1 MLEEEGSVASSRYR
15 GLQLSREVIKGVL
28 RNFSSR
34 RRLQTTFC
42 STVCAIRFEY
52 FDQGNLM
59 AVRCT
64 ISWTE
69 ADSLAHHAGCPL
81 PLEVSDDMEGL
92 VQFLRSITSV
102 AECSN
107 PGLPTPLLP
116 LEGLISL
123 TGSESSEA
131 VGENPLNYSAK
142 QTEAFHLEFEAG
154 AKIY

>member
-1 MLEEEGSVASSRYR
+1 
-15 GLQLSREVIKGVL
+15 
-28 RNFSSR
+28 
-34 RRLQTTFC
+34 
-42 STVCAIRFEY
+42 
-52 FDQGNLM
+52 M

-69 ADSLAHHAGCPL
+69 ANSLAHHAGCPL
-81 PLEVSDDMEGL
+81 PLEISDDMEEL
-92 VQFLRSITSV
+92 AQFLRCITSV

-131 VGENPLNYSAK
+131 VGENSLNYSAK

-154 AKIY
+154 AKIYGVYYFYSGAADSVHYLGIEPTRQR